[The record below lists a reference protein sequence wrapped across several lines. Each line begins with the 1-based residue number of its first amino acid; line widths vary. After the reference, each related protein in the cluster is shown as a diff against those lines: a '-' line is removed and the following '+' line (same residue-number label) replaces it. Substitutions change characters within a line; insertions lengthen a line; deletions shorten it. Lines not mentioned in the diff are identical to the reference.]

1 MANRDAIEVKIQ
13 DKAVHQYLNQLMS
26 KIGNAQP
33 VMSAIAAELQS
44 QTEWAFENEG
54 PGWPQLASSTE
65 KSRGSAHPIL
75 QRSTALVRSI
85 NSYASA
91 DRAVVGANTPYA
103 AIHQFG
109 GIIKRKGRSGTVR
122 LRTEANGELMRQGKH
137 GNLAV
142 FAKKEHKRV
151 TERSYQS
158 EDYEI
163 KIPAR
168 PYLPADRDG
177 NLNPQALE
185 AVVDILQ
192 GFLRNA

>member
-26 KIGNAQP
+26 KMGNAQP
-33 VMSAIAAELQS
+33 VMSAIAAELKS

-54 PGWPQLASSTE
+54 PGWPQLAPSTV

-109 GIIKRKGRSGTVR
+109 GIIKR
-122 LRTEANGELMRQGKH
+122 QGKAQ
-137 GNLAV
+137 N
-142 FAKKEHKRV
+142 
-151 TERSYQS
+151 
-158 EDYEI
+158 YEI
-163 KIPAR
+163 EIPAR

-185 AVVDILQ
+185 VVVDILQ